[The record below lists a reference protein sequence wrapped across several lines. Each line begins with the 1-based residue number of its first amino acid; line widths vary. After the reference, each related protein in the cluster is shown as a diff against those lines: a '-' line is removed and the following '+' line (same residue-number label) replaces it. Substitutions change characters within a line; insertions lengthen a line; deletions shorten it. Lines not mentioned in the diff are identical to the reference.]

1 VRERTLDS
9 KDFALLAARIA
20 DDKKAQDIVVID
32 VAEMLAVIGYFV
44 ICTGNSVPQVKM
56 LAEEIE
62 AGLKKA
68 GLPVIGREGVT
79 EAKWILLD
87 CGDVVIHV
95 MQPEQREF
103 YRLEKLWGEAPRV
116 SLPSDAPGAA
126 KDAAKDSDES

>member
-1 VRERTLDS
+1 MRERTLDS

-32 VAEMLAVIGYFV
+32 VADMLAVIGYFV
-44 ICTGNSVPQVKM
+44 ICTGTSVPQVKM

-62 AGLKKA
+62 AGLKAA

-95 MQPEQREF
+95 MQPDQREF

-116 SLPSDAPGAA
+116 SLPSDTS
-126 KDAAKDSDES
+126 DSVKDSDES